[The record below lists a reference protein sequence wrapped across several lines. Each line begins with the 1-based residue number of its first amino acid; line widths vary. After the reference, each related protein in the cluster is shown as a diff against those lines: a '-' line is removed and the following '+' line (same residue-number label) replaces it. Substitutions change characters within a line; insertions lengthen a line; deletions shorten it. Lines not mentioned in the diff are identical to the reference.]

1 MDLITDVDHRLDALA
16 REPTPM
22 VVAEFS
28 RGDSAV
34 LILIVRGEES
44 SVVLTRRSKNL
55 RTDPGFVAFP
65 GGKIEPGETFE
76 DAARTP

>member
-1 MDLITDVDHRLDALA
+1 
-16 REPTPM
+16 
-22 VVAEFS
+22 
-28 RGDSAV
+28 